1 MPPVIYLPAYNCART
16 IVSTIR
22 EIPTSISTR
31 AQILVVDNASTDD
44 TAQLAATFLKESLWV
59 GRSTVLRAKRNLG
72 YAGSQKLAFRM
83 ASAHPETPFIVMLHA
98 DGQYPPKFLPDFFAK
113 LEAGA
118 DVAYGCRS
126 KETFGDLEETPLKVK
141 MAITILNNLECLL
154 TACPKVKE
162 WHSGFVG
169 YSTAFLKRLNLSAIT
184 DTRHIDGNMLFA
196 ATKLGAR
203 IESVPVFK
211 RYKEFEGFH
220 GPAAYGY
227 ILHCLGLMLKMP
239 GTVHA
244 LRQPDPLAQA
254 VSSDFET
261 VLKP

>member
-1 MPPVIYLPAYNCART
+1 MPPLIYLPAYNCAKT
-16 IVSTIR
+16 IAPTIR
-22 EIPTSISTR
+22 EISEPI
-31 AQILVVDNASTDD
+31 AQNSQLLVVDNASADG
-44 TAQLAATFLKESLWV
+44 TAAVAADFLKNSPWQ
-59 GRSTVLRAKRNLG
+59 GRATVLRATRNLG
-72 YAGSQKLAFRM
+72 YAGSQKLAFRF
-83 ASAHPETPFIVMLHA
+83 ARSQPDIPFLVMLHA
-98 DGQYPPKFLPDFFAK
+98 DGQYPPRFLPDFFSK
-113 LEAGA
+113 LDSGV

-126 KETFGDLEETPLKVK
+126 KATFGDLEETPFKVK
-141 MAITILNNLECLL
+141 LAITILNNLECLL

-203 IESVPVFK
+203 IESVPIFK

>member
-83 ASAHPETPFIVMLHA
+83 ARAHPETPFLVMLHA

-141 MAITILNNLECLL
+141 IAITVLNTLECLL

-162 WHSGFVG
+162 WHSGYVG
-169 YSTAFLKRLNLSAIT
+169 YSMAFLKKLNLSAIT
-184 DTRHIDGNMLFA
+184 ETRHIDGNMLFA

-203 IESVPVFK
+203 IEEVPIFK
-211 RYKEFEGFH
+211 RYKDFEGFK

-239 GTVHA
+239 TTIPS
-244 LRQPDPLAQA
+244 LREPDPQLLP
-254 VSSDFET
+254 SSDEFEF
-261 VLKP
+261 VLRP